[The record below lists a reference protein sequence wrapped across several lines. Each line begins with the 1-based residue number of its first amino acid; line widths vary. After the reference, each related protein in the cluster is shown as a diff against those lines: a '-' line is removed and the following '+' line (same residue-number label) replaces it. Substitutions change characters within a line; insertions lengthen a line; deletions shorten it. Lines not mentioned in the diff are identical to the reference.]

1 MSPRSGATYHVGN
14 SLARTLRLG
23 FAAMA
28 SEGRTDTDT
37 PRRIVILGAGFG
49 GAYCAAALGK
59 NLRGL
64 NVEVLLIDR
73 NNFFVFYPLL
83 VEAGTGSL
91 EPRHAVVPI
100 RAFLKTAEFRM
111 AEVVDADFDRRSIT
125 YRLVGGD
132 DTQQI
137 DYDEL
142 VISLGSVTRLPDVP
156 GLREFGCQ
164 LKSLTDAVA
173 LRDRAITM
181 LELANA
187 TDDEAKRRGLLHF
200 VVVGGNFT
208 GVEVA
213 GEFDMFL
220 RAAARKY
227 RHVSQRDIK
236 VTLVELGDRILAA
249 LDADLAEYAAAHMRK
264 RGIDVRLNTTVT
276 AIEHDRVTLSCSEQL
291 DSRTVIWCAGIE
303 PNPLI
308 GAWPLPVDDRGY
320 ILCERDLRVKG
331 IEHVWA
337 IGDCAVNLDRDGSA
351 YPATAQHAVQQAAHL
366 AGNLAA
372 VLSGRDPRPCNI
384 KSRGALAAL
393 GCRTGVAKV
402 FGFKLAGFGAW
413 FLWRTVY
420 LLKMPGLARKIRIA
434 LDWTIDLVFSRDYVQ
449 LGVHRTPREPA
460 DAAPTAGAGHNRKVA
475 PPSGGA

>member
-1 MSPRSGATYHVGN
+1 
-14 SLARTLRLG
+14 
-23 FAAMA
+23 MA
-28 SEGRTDTDT
+28 SEGRTNPNT

-49 GAYCAAALGK
+49 GAYCAAALQK
-59 NLRGL
+59 KLRGL
-64 NVEVLLIDR
+64 DAEVLLIDR

-111 AEVVDADFDRRSIT
+111 AEVVNADFDRRSIT

-137 DYDEL
+137 EYTEL
-142 VISLGSVTRLPDVP
+142 VISLGSVTRLPNVP
-156 GLREFGCQ
+156 GLREHGCEI
-164 LKSLTDAVA
+164 KSLTDAIA
-173 LRDRAITM
+173 LRDRAITI
-181 LELANA
+181 LERANA
-187 TDDEAKRRGLLHF
+187 TENEAKRRALLHF

-220 RAAARKY
+220 RLAARQY
-227 RHVSQRDIK
+227 RNVDQREIA

-249 LDADLAEYAAAHMRK
+249 LDEELAEYAMTHLRK
-264 RGIDVRLNTTVT
+264 RGIDIRLKTTVT
-276 AIEHDRVTLSCSEQL
+276 TIKPDCVTLNSGEVL
-291 DSRTVIWCAGIE
+291 DAHTVIWCAGIE

-308 GAWPLPVDDRGY
+308 GAWSLPVDDRGY

-331 IEHVWA
+331 IEHAWA
-337 IGDCAVNLDRDGSA
+337 IGDGAVNIDSHGRA

-372 VLSGRDPRPCNI
+372 VLSGRDPRPCDI
-384 KSRGALAAL
+384 KSKGALAAL

-434 LDWTIDLVFSRDYVQ
+434 LDWTIDLVFSRDFVQ

-460 DAAPTAGAGHNRKVA
+460 EIA
-475 PPSGGA
+475 PPRTDGTE

>member
-1 MSPRSGATYHVGN
+1 
-14 SLARTLRLG
+14 
-23 FAAMA
+23 MA
-28 SEGRTDTDT
+28 SEGTTDPNT

-59 NLRGL
+59 KLRGL

-156 GLREFGCQ
+156 GLREFGCE

-187 TDDEAKRRGLLHF
+187 TDDEATRRGLLHF

-208 GVEVA
+208 GVEAA

-227 RHVSQRDIK
+227 RHVNQQDIT

-249 LDADLAEYAAAHMRK
+249 LDEDLAE
-264 RGIDVRLNTTVT
+264 
-276 AIEHDRVTLSCSEQL
+276 
-291 DSRTVIWCAGIE
+291 
-303 PNPLI
+303 
-308 GAWPLPVDDRGY
+308 
-320 ILCERDLRVKG
+320 
-331 IEHVWA
+331 
-337 IGDCAVNLDRDGSA
+337 
-351 YPATAQHAVQQAAHL
+351 
-366 AGNLAA
+366 
-372 VLSGRDPRPCNI
+372 
-384 KSRGALAAL
+384 
-393 GCRTGVAKV
+393 
-402 FGFKLAGFGAW
+402 
-413 FLWRTVY
+413 
-420 LLKMPGLARKIRIA
+420 
-434 LDWTIDLVFSRDYVQ
+434 
-449 LGVHRTPREPA
+449 
-460 DAAPTAGAGHNRKVA
+460 
-475 PPSGGA
+475 